1 MQRPR
6 SVPTLF
12 LSCLSK
18 TLLWNVRMSPV
29 LSPFLP
35 TSIVVSVSACS
46 ITRIVRVDPPSELPA
61 ELPPKLPPQPQ
72 ARPTVSAAAPIKA
85 RTLKALPG
93 LPGRTTS
100 PSLRPRPTSSFLAD
114 TRITPFQM
122 LTTSP
127 TTLHHS
133 SDLHASQATRAS
145 QAVFVAQQ
153 NRALGPREACVVP
166 ADRERELSHALLV
179 AARVGIWRV
188 GVAWFGRPPALL
200 LEVGLEREGYSRL
213 RYRSWLDV
221 H

>member
-35 TSIVVSVSACS
+35 TSS
-46 ITRIVRVDPPSELPA
+46 
-61 ELPPKLPPQPQ
+61 
-72 ARPTVSAAAPIKA
+72 
-85 RTLKALPG
+85 
-93 LPGRTTS
+93 S
-100 PSLRPRPTSSFLAD
+100 PAD
-114 TRITPFQM
+114 TRITPFQV

-127 TTLHHS
+127 TTLHQS

-166 ADRERELSHALLV
+166 ADRERELSNALLV